1 MILMKVTAIVIIVV
15 GVLLLS
21 CVIEMIIDPPVVKE
35 IVIGIVTGLEIGHI

>member
-35 IVIGIVTGLEIGHI
+35 IVIRIVTGLEIGHI

>member
-21 CVIEMIIDPPVVKE
+21 CVIDMIINPPAVKE